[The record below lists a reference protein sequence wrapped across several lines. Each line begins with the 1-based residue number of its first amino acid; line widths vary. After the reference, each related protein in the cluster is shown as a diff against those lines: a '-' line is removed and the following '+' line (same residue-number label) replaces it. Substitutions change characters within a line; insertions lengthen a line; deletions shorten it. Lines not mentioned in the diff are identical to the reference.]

1 MASGSM
7 GSVVMMSLQSLV
19 ERGEKQQL
27 REKLQEA
34 KGKTGSTVKELF
46 ERNQQGHTPLDL
58 AALLGR
64 HEMLQLLLEHGA
76 EVDGANK
83 SGA

>member
-1 MASGSM
+1 MAATSS
-7 GSVVMMSLQSLV
+7 SVVMMSVQSLV

-27 REKLQEA
+27 EEKLQEA
-34 KGKTGSTVKELF
+34 KGKTGTTVK

-64 HEMLQLLLEHGA
+64 QEILKLLLEYGA
-76 EVDGANK
+76 ELDGVNK
-83 SGA
+83 SGT

>member
-1 MASGSM
+1 MAATSS
-7 GSVVMMSLQSLV
+7 SVVMMSVQSLV

-27 REKLQEA
+27 EEKLQEA
-34 KGKTGSTVKELF
+34 KGKTGTTVKELF

-64 HEMLQLLLEHGA
+64 QEILKLLLEYGA
-76 EVDGANK
+76 ELDGVNK
-83 SGA
+83 SGT